1 MGVVEPC
8 GLGEA
13 VSHEAVASSDLLR
26 EDCFSSNKALL
37 ETLRPDV
44 FENELMQQ
52 AKADAVLGRMTEPI
66 PGAVWWL
73 YVGGHVM
80 CAMCLFAS
88 WRMRFAQCA
97 VAPKIWH

>member
-8 GLGEA
+8 GLGDA

-52 AKADAVLGRMTEPI
+52 TKADAVQTRAKLPVSTRSEDANPSS
-66 PGAVWWL
+66 
-73 YVGGHVM
+73 
-80 CAMCLFAS
+80 LF
-88 WRMRFAQCA
+88 W
-97 VAPKIWH
+97 I

>member
-8 GLGEA
+8 GLGDA

-52 AKADAVLGRMTEPI
+52 TKADAVLGRMTEPI
-66 PGAVWWL
+66 PGAAWWSH
-73 YVGGHVM
+73 VGGHVM
-80 CAMCLFAS
+80 NAMCMFAS
-88 WRMRFAQCA
+88 WGMQ
-97 VAPKIWH
+97 P